1 MINEKIGII
10 GEAFIQK
17 RIEMGI
23 DFDTVWDDWQKI
35 QEKLMFVIVDCPEV
49 QLYDDRRFADR
60 QERQRIRRFAKAKVG
75 DHIRSA
81 DVSLLGSLAKWL
93 AVEIPVRPYRLD
105 RGIVADLME
114 RFAHALELQEGFND
128 DVANAREIAE
138 SEEEIDEFAQGAEC
152 FAEIHGL
159 WAVPPRRLI
168 GLYINHLQRLLK
180 TSFEYAAC
188 GNETEITVDHSAGNV
203 QTLTKVCPECKC
215 NNVLIMRVHD
225 DDEAHV
231 FWVVLEPSG
240 KPTSS

>member
-1 MINEKIGII
+1 MNNEKIGVI

-17 RIEMGI
+17 RLAMGI
-23 DFDTVWDDWQKI
+23 DFDVAWDEWQRI

-49 QLYDDRRFADR
+49 QLYDDRRFADS

-114 RFAHALELQEGFND
+114 RFAHALELQEGFNEE
-128 DVANAREIAE
+128 VANAREFAE
-138 SEEEIDEFAQGAEC
+138 SEEDIDEFARGAEC

-159 WAVPPRRLI
+159 WAVSPRRLI
-168 GLYINHLQRLLK
+168 GLYINHLQRLLT
-180 TSFEYAAC
+180 TSFDCAAC
-188 GNETEITVDHSAGNV
+188 RHETEIPVDHSAG
-203 QTLTKVCPECKC
+203 TLQQVFGVCEACESQHAFQLFIHPDGEAQLFGVKVVEK
-215 NNVLIMRVHD
+215 
-225 DDEAHV
+225 
-231 FWVVLEPSG
+231 G
-240 KPTSS
+240 GSSSS